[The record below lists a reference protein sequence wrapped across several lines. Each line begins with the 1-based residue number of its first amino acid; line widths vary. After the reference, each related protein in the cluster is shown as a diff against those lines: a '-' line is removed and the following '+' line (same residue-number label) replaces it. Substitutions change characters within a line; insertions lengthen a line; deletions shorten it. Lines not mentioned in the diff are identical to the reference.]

1 MFSDGTEGERSK
13 DKDWFIKI
21 PYTKGVERRM
31 IVAIIYLVELLG
43 IDNKNKRN
51 LSLINKYFLDN
62 FVLIK
67 T

>member
-43 IDNKNKRN
+43 IDNKN
-51 LSLINKYFLDN
+51 
-62 FVLIK
+62 
-67 T
+67 